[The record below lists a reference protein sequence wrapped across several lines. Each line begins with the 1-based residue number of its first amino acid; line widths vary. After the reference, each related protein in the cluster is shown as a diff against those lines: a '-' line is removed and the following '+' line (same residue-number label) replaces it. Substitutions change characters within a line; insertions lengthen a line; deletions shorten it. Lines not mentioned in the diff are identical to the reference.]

1 MMKRP
6 TLAAVLLILAALR
19 ASAQISLSSAV
30 DLALRNDPRV
40 KMAEA
45 DVKKAQAGLDATY
58 DAYVP
63 KVGLDAGYGKGIGV
77 PTGLPTVV
85 TLSSQSLIFNFSQKD
100 NIRSAAAAVEAAK
113 LALREMKDAVAEDVV
128 TTYVN
133 LASDQKRQQA
143 MKDEYGY
150 ATRLQTI
157 VQARTDAGQDSQTAL
172 LQARKIAKQIEL
184 DQLHL
189 DDEAVILAHHLSVVI
204 GLPDRGFQAVQS
216 SIPSLPPVAEISKDA
231 LADTDSYG
239 VQSALLNAKSKRQY
253 AFGMGRYVLRP
264 QISLIANYSRIDTG
278 QNDYTEYYPSFVGK
292 SKNAESIYFAMQ
304 LPIFD
309 RRHQDEAKQATA
321 DAIHAEREAEQQRN
335 QFLDGRFRLR
345 HNATELSLRCDLA
358 EIDRDLAT
366 QQLNAVITQQSADAS
381 GVDKMQMTPKDEQN
395 ARIEERQRT
404 LDLLKAQFEL
414 DQTRVNL
421 LRQTGQ
427 LDVWLKTSLGLPSG
441 DSTTLLKP

>member
-1 MMKRP
+1 MTIRP
-6 TLAAVLLILAALR
+6 KLATGLVILICLR

-30 DLALRNDPRV
+30 DFALRNDPRV
-40 KMAEA
+40 KIAEA
-45 DVKKAQAGLDATY
+45 DVRKAQAGLDATH

-63 KVGLDAGYGKGIGV
+63 KIGLDAGYGKGIGV
-77 PTGLPTVV
+77 PTGLPTVL

-113 LALREMKDAVAEDVV
+113 LSLNEAKDAVAEDVV

-143 MKDEYGY
+143 MKEEYGY
-150 ATRLQTI
+150 AIRLETI
-157 VQARTDAGQDSQTAL
+157 VQARTDAGQDSQTSL
-172 LQARKIAKQIEL
+172 LQARKVAKQIEL
-184 DQLHL
+184 DELQL
-189 DDEAVILAHHLSVVI
+189 DDETVILSHHLSVVI
-204 GLPDRGFQAVQS
+204 GLPDREMQAVPS
-216 SIPSLPPVAEISKDA
+216 SIPSLPAVADITKDG
-231 LADTDSYG
+231 LAETDSYG

-309 RRHQDEAKQATA
+309 RRHQDEAKEATA
-321 DAIHAEREAEQQRN
+321 DAIHAERDAEQQRN

-345 HNATELSLRCDLA
+345 HSATELSLRCDLA
-358 EIDRDLAT
+358 EIERDLAT
-366 QQLNAVITQQSADAS
+366 QQLNAVITQQSAETS
-381 GVDKMQMTPKDEQN
+381 GIDKTQMTPKDEQN

-414 DQTRVNL
+414 DQAKVNL

-427 LDVWLKTSLGLPSG
+427 LDVWLKTSLGLPSA
-441 DSTTLLKP
+441 DSTTILKP